1 MLAEILERMH
11 VEPEVLELLSEEQ
24 KKILFQKMRQEQLRR
39 WREREQEEE
48 REGCHKRPKKASS
61 KQVKWLLRRDGEV
74 SVTVIGELDEF
85 RSSKVLQNHMNNR
98 FLSDSRNCNQTADL
112 LPGSDNAKLPLAD
125 VNEHAG
131 SPINQS
137 SVEEGETEGE
147 KEEDCSVDEDPKD
160 PHEDSNSESGGGSVN
175 LIYRSHFHGCD
186 KPQQQSKCSDTKRVV
201 QQDREALW
209 CREKSENEGRPP
221 QRRKAFSD
229 KLSACNKPPLPVKP
243 AHLQKRGTALVH

>member
-48 REGCHKRPKKASS
+48 RDGCHRRPKKASG
-61 KQVKWLLRRDGEV
+61 KQVKWLLSRDGEV

-98 FLSDSRNCNQTADL
+98 FLSDSRSCNQTADL

-131 SPINQS
+131 SPISQS
-137 SVEEGETEGE
+137 SVEEGE
-147 KEEDCSVDEDPKD
+147 KQEDCSVDEDPKD

-175 LIYRSHFHGCD
+175 VHTLNLVYRSHLHSRD
-186 KPQQQSKCSDTKRVV
+186 KPQQQSECSDTKR
-201 QQDREALW
+201 ETLW